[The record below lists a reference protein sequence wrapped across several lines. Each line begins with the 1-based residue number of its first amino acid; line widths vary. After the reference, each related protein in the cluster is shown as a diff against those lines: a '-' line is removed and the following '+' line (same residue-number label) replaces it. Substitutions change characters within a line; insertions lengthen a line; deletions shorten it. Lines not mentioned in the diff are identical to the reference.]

1 MIAILLILSIVT
13 QVSQQMC
20 RKEYNKTQS
29 DKPLSFS
36 LVGVLSTLIYFI
48 MLSGGKMSFTSEMFL
63 YSIPFSVCY
72 TTAYVCTIY
81 AIKYGPLSLTSLMMS
96 CSIVVPLLYG
106 VTFLKEPVS
115 ATLTFG
121 LVLLFSCIALVSEPW
136 KKNETRISLKWVIYI
151 SATFIANGV
160 CITIQKVFQISDKGV
175 HSNEFMVCSLAITL
189 LTLLVMVLIKEREKP
204 SSPAKNKGIIWPVL
218 CGVSNGIAN
227 QFTMIL
233 AVILPASFLYPVQS
247 AGGIIVT
254 AIVSILLYKE
264 KLSIPQKIGF
274 VAGVLAVIA
283 FNI

>member
-1 MIAILLILSIVT
+1 MTAILLVISIIT

-20 RKEYNKTQS
+20 RKEYNKTS
-29 DKPLSFS
+29 NDKPLSFS
-36 LVGVLSTLIYFI
+36 LVGVLTTLVYFVV
-48 MLSGGKMSFTSEMFL
+48 LSGGNFNSTREMFL
-63 YSIPFSVCY
+63 YSIPFSICY
-72 TTAYVCTIY
+72 TTAYVCTIF

-106 VTFLKEPVS
+106 VTFLKEPVTS
-115 ATLTFG
+115 ALIVG
-121 LVLLFSCIALVSEPW
+121 LVLLFLCISLVSEPW
-136 KKNETRISLKWVIYI
+136 KKEDAQISLKWVIYM
-151 SATFIANGV
+151 SATFIANGA
-160 CITIQKVFQISDKGV
+160 CITIQKVFQITDRGV
-175 HSNEFMVCSLAITL
+175 HSNEFMICSLMITL
-189 LTLLVMVLIKEREKP
+189 LTLVVMVLIRERKEMLNV
-204 SSPAKNKGIIWPVL
+204 AKIKNIIWPIL
-218 CGVSNGIAN
+218 CGASNGIAN

-274 VAGVLAVIA
+274 VAGVLAVIV